1 MCVKVCASVSA
12 RVWVRCAFNSFGMIM
27 RKIKHT
33 PHRPCTR
40 IWSVETRQ
48 ASVSRFSFRLSAISD
63 RQMERTREQEA
74 LSMLFMCHALLTH
87 LICLKRTTLKH
98 TLTHTH
104 INLWGLT
111 THTRL
116 GQRFIALRQRVVD
129 ELWIQQ
135 HDHKKETWKSN
146 FYASTNKW
154 KSIK

>member
-48 ASVSRFSFRLSAISD
+48 AFASRFSFRLSAISD

-98 TLTHTH
+98 SPSHTHTLIGVYHTLTWDSVLLRCDNVSWMSYEYNNTIIKKRREKAIFMHRQ
-104 INLWGLT
+104 INEN
-111 THTRL
+111 
-116 GQRFIALRQRVVD
+116 Q
-129 ELWIQQ
+129 
-135 HDHKKETWKSN
+135 
-146 FYASTNKW
+146 
-154 KSIK
+154 